1 VRVLYS
7 GEVRGVASW
16 NCNRL
21 AATDFI
27 ASSIFQLPA
36 LLQVKRLV
44 VHSSGTSDV
53 SLLEGQAR
61 RHWARESWQPLVVS
75 GGEGD

>member
-1 VRVLYS
+1 VRILYS
-7 GEVRGVASW
+7 GEVRGGASW

-21 AATDFI
+21 AEANFI
-27 ASSIFQLPA
+27 DASIFQLPSP
-36 LLQVKRLV
+36 LQVNHLV

-61 RHWARESWQPLVVS
+61 RHWAR
-75 GGEGD
+75 GGS